1 MKKPSSKKSL
11 WISAEKKRGRYSVL
25 ITGEGWDAPSLGR
38 LFDVIQSVADERT
51 FVVFPVIRELE
62 NPELMKVLDERLK
75 AVKDGTAETVPWD
88 EVMKKLRARVKK
100 TRKNPNPHKRS

>member
-1 MKKPSSKKSL
+1 MTFETSGVAGCEHEEHSP
-11 WISAEKKRGRYSVL
+11 AGHPL

-75 AVKDGTAETVPWD
+75 AVKYGTAETVPWD
-88 EVMKKLRARVKK
+88 EVMKKLRARAKK
-100 TRKNPNPHKRS
+100 TRKNPSPH